1 MRHSASMITSMEGIN
16 KAAFLIAHELSQNS
30 RSGLTI
36 RFLSKKLE
44 LPQEE
49 IEYLVD
55 INQKLFFT
63 DITKIKLPTEGMT
76 AIKRINDGLEN
87 LGDTNALYSKVKSL
101 NSHDFRLLE
110 EQLDIDELGSKKAV
124 AEFIIANHYRQ
135 PDSVVEYVASRGFS
149 DTARELF
156 DIIWQSDEGIM
167 PVSTLRA
174 THGKSEYEVE
184 QALWELVRGM
194 ALFEMFR
201 FDSEERLIRN
211 VGLLSE
217 LRQWHEEN
225 RRGKKNKK
233 TLKNMKSAPGEAYGR
248 ELQFTDSLCHL
259 VSAIAA
265 KGARLRGDGDLF
277 KEDLRRLS
285 DTVSEDM
292 DPSLATCLWAAE
304 GVGWLKRIDNTL
316 QAPDLASLIEVNHFD
331 RHKVLFNWLMTTG
344 DESRSRKLLA
354 DLLPNIKSDHWYSME
369 AFIEFAIQ
377 HHSQNEKAVL
387 KQLNGSFQFVNPGTA
402 MNMERTLSRSL
413 EETLYWTG
421 CVEQCSDGI
430 DDFIRFTP
438 IGFSLICNDDP
449 SELAKKY
456 SKHSRELVVQPNFD
470 IMVPTQDVDP
480 LLTVPLD
487 QFADRQSTGA
497 ATVYRLT
504 KETFTRALQEGHDG
518 DGFIEFLMTHNRGGT
533 LPDNVVRTL
542 EDWRGGLRK
551 LRLKTVQILEVD
563 DTLVLADLQHRRKY
577 NKFLNPVDAS
587 MISLYDESQKEELIR
602 QLEKDGFI
610 VEED

>member
-1 MRHSASMITSMEGIN
+1 MEGIN
-16 KAAFLIAHELSQNS
+16 RAAFLIAHELSQNS

-87 LGDTNALYSKVKSL
+87 LGDTGALYSKVKSL

-124 AEFIIANHYRQ
+124 AEFIIANHYQQ
-135 PDSVVEYVASRGFS
+135 PESIVEYVASRGFS

-156 DIIWQSDEGIM
+156 DIILQSEEGIM

-184 QALWELVRGM
+184 QAIWELVRGM

-217 LRQWHEEN
+217 LRQWREEN
-225 RRGKKNKK
+225 KRGRTNKK
-233 TLKNMKSAPGEAYGR
+233 TLKGAKDSPGEAYGR
-248 ELQFTDSLCHL
+248 ELHFTDTLCHL
-259 VSAIAA
+259 VTAIAA

-292 DPSLATCLWAAE
+292 DPSLATCLWGAE
-304 GVGWLKRIDNTL
+304 GVGWLKRIENTL
-316 QAPDLASLIEVNHFD
+316 EAPDLEDLVGVNHFE
-331 RHKVLFNWLMTTG
+331 RHKLVFNWLMTTG
-344 DESRSRKLLA
+344 DESRSRKLLG
-354 DLLPNIKSDHWYSME
+354 DLLPSIKTDQWYSVE
-369 AFIEFAIQ
+369 TFIESAIQ

-387 KQLNGSFQFVNPGTA
+387 KQLNGSYQFVNPGTA

-413 EETLYWTG
+413 EEALFWTG

-430 DDFIRFTP
+430 DDYIRFTP
-438 IGFSLICNDDP
+438 IGLSLICNEDA
-449 SELAKKY
+449 SALEERY
-456 SKHSRELVVQPNFD
+456 SKQSRELVVQPNFD
-470 IMVPTQDVDP
+470 IIVPTQDVDP

-487 QFADRQSTGA
+487 QFANRQSTGA
-497 ATVYRLT
+497 ATVYHLT
-504 KETFTRALQEGHDG
+504 KDTFTRALQEGHDG
-518 DGFIEFLMTHNRGGT
+518 DAFIEYLMTHNRGGS
-533 LPDNVVRTL
+533 LPDNVMRTL

-551 LRLKTVQILEVD
+551 IHLKTVQILEVD
-563 DTLVLADLQHRRKY
+563 DSLVMADLQHRRKY

-587 MISLYDESQKEELIR
+587 LATFYDESQKEELIR

-610 VEED
+610 VEE